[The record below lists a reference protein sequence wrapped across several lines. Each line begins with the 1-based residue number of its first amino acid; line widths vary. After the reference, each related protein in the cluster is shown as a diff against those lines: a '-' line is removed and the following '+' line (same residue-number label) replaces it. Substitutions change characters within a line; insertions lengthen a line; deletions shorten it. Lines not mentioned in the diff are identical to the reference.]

1 MSNTQ
6 QIIEYLDRW
15 MITNHTK
22 ELSAVQAAEI
32 LDKAGLLKD
41 SSTRPGKPL
50 RDKLRKKELPH
61 AYQNGVHWFI
71 PCSKKSTASLLNAS
85 KTVSVSPKESSYK
98 LSQKLLDKNNFL
110 YANTLSIDDIPNI
123 PGIYAI
129 RIKSPDILPPEFS
142 QELKRRGETLLYIG
156 QASKS
161 LQKRLWEEELHAQRP
176 ATFFR
181 SIGAILGYY
190 PPKGSLRGMR
200 NQSNYKFSS
209 TDNIKIIKWIQ
220 DNLLVNFV
228 ECTSNSLDAIEKS
241 IIKETTPIVNIQNNP
256 HPFELLIRLR
266 EKCKETARS

>member
-6 QIIEYLDRW
+6 QIIEYLDHW
-15 MITNHTK
+15 MIKNHTK

-61 AYQNGVHWFI
+61 AYQNGVRWFI
-71 PCSKKSTASLLNAS
+71 PCSKKSTASHLNTS
-85 KTVSVSPKESSYK
+85 RTVFDSPMESSYELTK
-98 LSQKLLDKNNFL
+98 KLLNKNNFR
-110 YANTLSIDDIPNI
+110 YANTLSIEDIPNT

-129 RIKSPDILPPEFS
+129 RIKSPDLLPPEFS

-209 TDNIKIIKWIQ
+209 SDNTKIIKWIQ

-228 ECTSNSLDAIEKS
+228 ECTSNTLDTIEKS
-241 IIKETTPIVNIQNNP
+241 IIKETTPIVNIQDNP
-256 HPFELLIRLR
+256 RPFELLRKLR
-266 EKCKETARS
+266 EYCREIARS